1 MDLDQLTTFLEVAKL
16 GNFSRAGEKVYRSQS
31 AVSAQI
37 RQLEQDYGT
46 KLLDRSGKKVRL
58 TPAGE
63 VLFEYGTRLLALRDE
78 SMRAVVDQDK
88 TPRGILALGAN
99 EATCL
104 YVLPGAFQ
112 KYRRRYPDVQ
122 ISIYRNFSRKI
133 LERIQDGM
141 IDVGIV
147 TLPVKS
153 PRVVVK
159 RIFRDRLMLTP
170 GPSSVD
176 PRVYRALATPL
187 VGHLDPWF
195 KVCMDETQVLLRQI
209 FQTENRLTMPLSASG
224 SGGIEASVLNVLED
238 GDEAIV
244 AVNGVFSD
252 RMYEIASRATTK
264 VIKVEAPYGLPVDAE
279 DVRRAGKGKKIKM
292 IGLAHGETSSGVVTK
307 IDAYRKVADEL
318 GALLVVDTVAS
329 LAAVPLHVD
338 RERVDICFSGSQKAI
353 SAPPGM
359 SPITVSPA
367 AEEVFRR
374 RKTKVQSWYFDLTTA
389 MNYWGK
395 ERLYHHTPPIS
406 LIYALR
412 EAMRIVVEEGLE
424 ARWERH
430 RVNQLALIAGVE
442 AMGLGLL
449 VKNPADRLP
458 TVTAVMIPNGID
470 DVKVRNQLLEEFN
483 IEIAGGFGPVKGKI
497 WRVGLMGYCS
507 QKPFVLLFLSA
518 MEKVLQDQGYRAPA
532 GAGVA
537 AAIQSYSHVET
548 AASVSR

>member
-1 MDLDQLTTFLEVAKL
+1 MTQPI
-16 GNFSRAGEKVYRSQS
+16 GE
-31 AVSAQI
+31 
-37 RQLEQDYGT
+37 LNP
-46 KLLDRSGKKVRL
+46 
-58 TPAGE
+58 PA
-63 VLFEYGTRLLALRDE
+63 
-78 SMRAVVDQDK
+78 
-88 TPRGILALGAN
+88 
-99 EATCL
+99 
-104 YVLPGAFQ
+104 
-112 KYRRRYPDVQ
+112 
-122 ISIYRNFSRKI
+122 
-133 LERIQDGM
+133 
-141 IDVGIV
+141 
-147 TLPVKS
+147 
-153 PRVVVK
+153 
-159 RIFRDRLMLTP
+159 RLMLTP
-170 GPSSVD
+170 GPSSID
-176 PRVYRALATPL
+176 PRVYRAMAAPL

-195 KVCMDETQVLLRQI
+195 KTCMDETQVLLRQV

-224 SGGIEASVLNVLED
+224 SGGIEASVLNALED

-244 AVNGVFSD
+244 AVNGVFSE
-252 RMYEIASRATTK
+252 RMFEIASRATPN

-279 DVRRAGKGKKIKM
+279 DIRRACKGKKIKM
-292 IGLAHGETSSGVVTK
+292 IGLAQGETSSGVLTK
-307 IDAYRKVADEL
+307 VEPYRKVADEL

-338 RERVDICFSGSQKAI
+338 RERIDICFSGSQKAI

-367 AEEVFRR
+367 AEEVFRK

-412 EAMRIVVEEGLE
+412 EAMRIVMEEGLE

-449 VKNPADRLP
+449 VKNQADRLP

-470 DVKVRNQLLEEFN
+470 DVKVRNQLLDEFN

-497 WRVGLMGYCS
+497 WRVGLMGHCS
-507 QKPFVLLFLSA
+507 QKPFVLLFLA
-518 MEKVLQDQGYRAPA
+518 AFEKVLSDQGFRVPA

-537 AAIQSYSHVET
+537 AAIRNYSQVET
-548 AASVSR
+548 ATAVSR